1 MSEIIYRKTTK
12 DDMEILMKL
21 RFEML
26 REVNDLTD
34 EYEYD
39 EDFVSESRKYFE
51 SGEQTTVI
59 AFEGGNSHRLCKP
72 ILYMDYADILAPD
85 RQSGAFNECLYP
97 CRSQK
102 KRHL

>member
-1 MSEIIYRKTTK
+1 MNEISYRKTTK

-21 RFEML
+21 RLEML
-26 REVNDLTD
+26 REVNDLSG

-39 EDFVSESRKYFE
+39 EKFISESRRYFE

-59 AFEGGNSHRLCKP
+59 ALDGQTPVGCASL
-72 ILYMDYADILAPD
+72 LYMDYADILAPD
-85 RQSGAFNECLYP
+85 RQSGAFDECLYP